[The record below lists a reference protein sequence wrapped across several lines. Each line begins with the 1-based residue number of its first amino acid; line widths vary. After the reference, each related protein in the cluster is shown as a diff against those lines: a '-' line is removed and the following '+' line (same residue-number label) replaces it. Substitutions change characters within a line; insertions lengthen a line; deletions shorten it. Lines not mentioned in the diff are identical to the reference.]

1 MNQSER
7 ESGLSSCTLG
17 VTVTTVKTSLQNED
31 PPCGGV
37 VIGRE
42 VRVTRRISESSS
54 RAGHDLAPAPERCRA
69 PAQIR
74 PLLPSETRRQRTRRK
89 EKKQQKLRKDGT
101 PSLLP
106 SATDTSERLKRRRVG
121 RIAGRLSVHGSA
133 PLNFS
138 SGPPF
143 MARRDGGIAVALAS
157 VYHTCALYSSL
168 PHNRPR
174 PAALGC
180 TVHTRHRALLVSRP
194 SVVF

>member
-1 MNQSER
+1 M
-7 ESGLSSCTLG
+7 
-17 VTVTTVKTSLQNED
+17 VTVRARRVTTVKTSLQNED
-31 PPCGGV
+31 PPLRWRRHRSRGACDSENLGV
-37 VIGRE
+37 IVTGWTRLSARTGE
-42 VRVTRRISESSS
+42 VQGAGTNPPSPAFGNEAAEDWTKRRSNRSCW
-54 RAGHDLAPAPERCRA
+54 RMVPHPF
-69 PAQIR
+69 
-74 PLLPSETRRQRTRRK
+74 
-89 EKKQQKLRKDGT
+89 
-101 PSLLP
+101 LP

-143 MARRDGGIAVALAS
+143 MARGDGGIAVALAS

-180 TVHTRHRALLVSRP
+180 TVHT
-194 SVVF
+194 